1 MDIKKSALLVATVGS
16 FLTPFMSS
24 SVNIAL
30 PSIGKEFSIDAVVLS
45 WVPTIYLLSAAMF
58 LVPFGRIA
66 DIYGRKK
73 VFTYGIYL
81 YTISSFLLALSPSI
95 LFLLFFRILQGVG
108 SAMIFGTAVAILTSV
123 FPLQERGKVI
133 GINVASVY
141 SGLSLGPFLGGFL
154 TQYWGW
160 RSIFLINVPLG
171 IMVAILIYMRLPG
184 EWAGSP
190 GEKCDIPGSIIYGL
204 ALVVTMYGI
213 SLLPSRTAFFIIF
226 LGLLTGL
233 LFIVWETRTSTPVL
247 NMNLFKRNITFTFSN
262 LAALINYSATHATG
276 FLMSLYLQYIRELT
290 PQEAGIILVCQPGA
304 MVIVSPFAG
313 RLSDKIEPRIVASF
327 GMILTAIALFSFT
340 LLGETTSLFFV
351 IARLALLGTGLSF
364 FSSPNTNAIM
374 SSVDKKFYGIASA
387 MVGTMRLMGQMVSM
401 GVAMIVIALY
411 VGKVEIAPEYYGFFL
426 ESVHA
431 IFMIFVVLCIV
442 GILASLT
449 RGKMR

>member
-30 PSIGKEFSIDAVVLS
+30 PSIGREFSIDAVILS

-58 LVPFGRIA
+58 LVPFGRIG

-73 VFTYGIYL
+73 VFTYGIYI
-81 YTISSFLLALSPSI
+81 YTLSSFLVALSPSI

-141 SGLSLGPFLGGFL
+141 SGLSLGPSLSGLL

-160 RSIFLINVPLG
+160 RSIFLINVPFG
-171 IMVAILIYMRLPG
+171 IVVAILIHLRLPG

-204 ALVVTMYGI
+204 ALVITMFGI
-213 SLLPSRTAFFIIF
+213 SLLPSRTAFLILSI
-226 LGLLTGL
+226 GLLTGL
-233 LFIVWETRTSTPVL
+233 LFIVWETRTHAPVL

-276 FLMSLYLQYIRELT
+276 FLMSLYLQYIRELA
-290 PQEAGIILVCQPGA
+290 PQEAGLVLVCQPGA

-327 GMILTAIALFSFT
+327 GLILTALALFSFT
-340 LLGETTSLFFV
+340 LLEETTPLFFV

-374 SSVDKKFYGIASA
+374 SSVDKRFYGVASA

-401 GVAMIVIALY
+401 GMATIMIAVY
-411 VGKVEIAPEYYGFFL
+411 VGKVEIIPGYYGVFL

-431 IFMIFVVLCIV
+431 IFGVFVVLSIV

>member
-30 PSIGKEFSIDAVVLS
+30 PSIGKEFSINAVILS

-73 VFTYGIYL
+73 VFTYGIYM

-171 IMVAILIYMRLPG
+171 IMVVILIYMRLPG

-204 ALVVTMYGI
+204 ALVI
-213 SLLPSRTAFFIIF
+213 
-226 LGLLTGL
+226 
-233 LFIVWETRTSTPVL
+233 
-247 NMNLFKRNITFTFSN
+247 
-262 LAALINYSATHATG
+262 
-276 FLMSLYLQYIRELT
+276 
-290 PQEAGIILVCQPGA
+290 
-304 MVIVSPFAG
+304 
-313 RLSDKIEPRIVASF
+313 
-327 GMILTAIALFSFT
+327 
-340 LLGETTSLFFV
+340 
-351 IARLALLGTGLSF
+351 
-364 FSSPNTNAIM
+364 FSSLNHLRP
-374 SSVDKKFYGIASA
+374 
-387 MVGTMRLMGQMVSM
+387 Q
-401 GVAMIVIALY
+401 
-411 VGKVEIAPEYYGFFL
+411 
-426 ESVHA
+426 
-431 IFMIFVVLCIV
+431 
-442 GILASLT
+442 
-449 RGKMR
+449 